1 MLVHF
6 VSLTSVPAKEAMK
19 LGFMTDSDFGVRQIF
34 FKAVRLRSALSWS
47 LLLWTSLGVAGA
59 QVANIGGQAS
69 SAGGQKP
76 SEHLA
81 YPPSAIKSGGELFQ
95 QNCAFCHGK
104 DAGGR

>member
-1 MLVHF
+1 
-6 VSLTSVPAKEAMK
+6 MK